1 MECVKGLSLPQP
13 SVELVPTRENA
24 AQLLFSLLAGSLRI
38 PHECGAIPPSARS
51 ASFDSLM
58 RQMIFH

>member
-1 MECVKGLSLPQP
+1 LTVAAAHVDADMLHGLNSS
-13 SVELVPTRENA
+13 SVC
-24 AQLLFSLLAGSLRI
+24 SMGSLRI
-38 PHECGAIPPSARS
+38 PHACGAIPSSARS